1 MQRGQIVEQG
11 ETGSVFRSPEHA
23 YTRAL
28 LDAVPGRSLF
38 AGPGE
43 AAPAISAIG

>member
-1 MQRGQIVEQG
+1 MRRGEIVEQG
-11 ETGSVFRSPEHA
+11 ETAAVFRTPQHD

-43 AAPAISAIG
+43 SAAPVSAIA

>member
-1 MQRGQIVEQG
+1 MQRGEIVEQG
-11 ETGSVFRSPEHA
+11 ETGSVFRTPQHA
-23 YTRAL
+23 YARAL

-43 AAPAISAIG
+43 GAISALA